1 MGRRPVDPVD
11 TIWLNMDRAD
21 NLMVIESLM
30 MLDGPVDWDR
40 FKSTV
45 EHRIGDR
52 FPVFRQR
59 PVPSRLPM
67 VAPHWEDDPDFD
79 IERHFVHARLPRPGR
94 DKQLQEYMNSRLG
107 VPLDRSRPMWEMHL
121 LDGYDGGSAVY
132 SRLHHSLAD
141 GIALMQVLLS
151 LTDAAP
157 DDDLAEAPDT
167 VESVP
172 HGLLDTATHMAAVTG
187 HAMLELPQLVR
198 PRYVADAMTLARKT
212 TGITAKLLLT
222 RNPSSPV
229 NGPVGVEK
237 RVVWADPIPLDAVVE
252 TGHRTGSTVNDVLV
266 SALAGALHRYVARH
280 HGDPVD
286 IPTMVPVNVRP
297 LDEPLPRDLGNR
309 FALVLFILPSSLGTA
324 FERLAETK
332 RRMTAIK
339 DSPEALLTFGLITGI
354 GRTGP
359 DLERFLVDF
368 FANKASGVTTNV
380 PGPRSARYVAGTR
393 IRRMVGWAPESGQ
406 QTLGT
411 GIFSYDGEVTVGFKV
426 DAHQFPRPEELLEDY
441 QAELTEL
448 LGLTMAGAGAR

>member
-30 MLDGPVDWDR
+30 MLDGPVDWNR
-40 FKSTV
+40 FKGTV

-79 IERHFVHARLPRPGR
+79 IERHFVHGRLPKPGGDR
-94 DKQLQEYMNSRLG
+94 ELQTYMNRHLG
-107 VPLDRSRPMWEMHL
+107 LPLDRSRPIWEMHL
-121 LDGYDGGSAVY
+121 LDGYQGGSAVY

-157 DDDLAEAPDT
+157 DDDLAEAADT
-167 VESVP
+167 SDLTN
-172 HGLLDTATHMAAVTG
+172 HGVLDTAAHVAAAAG
-187 HAMLELPQLVR
+187 HAMLDLPQLVR
-198 PRYVADAMTLARKT
+198 PKYVADAMTLARQT
-212 TGITAKLLLT
+212 GGITAKLLLT
-222 RNPSSPV
+222 RNPTSPV

-237 RVVWADPIPLDAVVE
+237 RVVWADPIPLDAVLDA
-252 TGHRTGSTVNDVLV
+252 GHRTGSTVNDVLV

-280 HGDPVD
+280 HGEPVD

-297 LDEPLPRDLGNR
+297 LDEPLPRELGNR
-309 FALVLFILPSSLGTA
+309 FALVLFILPSSLGTP

-339 DSPEALLTFGLITGI
+339 DSPEALMTFGLITGI

-368 FANKASGVTTNV
+368 FANKACGVTTNV
-380 PGPRSARYVAGTR
+380 PGPRSARFVAGTR

-441 QAELTEL
+441 QAEVAEL
-448 LGLTMAGAGAR
+448 LDLAVVGEGSR

>member
-1 MGRRPVDPVD
+1 MARRPVDPVD

-30 MLDGPVDWDR
+30 MLEGPVDWDR

-45 EHRIGDR
+45 EHRILER
-52 FPVFRQR
+52 FPVFGQR

-67 VAPHWEDDPDFD
+67 VAPHWEDVPDFD
-79 IERHFVHARLPRPGR
+79 PEQHFVPARLPRPGHER
-94 DKQLQEYMNSRLG
+94 QLQAYLNRHLG
-107 VPLDRSRPMWEMHL
+107 RPLDRSRPMWEMHL

-151 LTDAAP
+151 LSDAAP
-157 DDDLAEAPDT
+157 DDDLGEAPDT
-167 VESVP
+167 GERDH
-172 HGLLDTATHMAAVTG
+172 HGLIDAAVHVAAATG
-187 HAMLELPQLVR
+187 HAVLELPQLVR
-198 PRYVADAMTLARKT
+198 PRYVADAMTLARQAS
-212 TGITAKLLLT
+212 GITAKLLLT
-222 RNPSSPV
+222 RNPTSPV
-229 NGPVGVEK
+229 NGPVGVDK
-237 RVVWADPIPLDAVVE
+237 RVVWADPIPLDAVVGL
-252 TGHRTGSTVNDVLV
+252 GHRTGSTVNDVLV

-297 LDEPLPRDLGNR
+297 LDEPLPRELGNR
-309 FALVLFILPSSLGTA
+309 FALVLFILPSSLATP

-332 RRMTAIK
+332 RRMAAIK
-339 DSPEALLTFGLITGI
+339 NSPEALLTFGLITGI

-380 PGPRSARYVAGTR
+380 PGPRRPRYVAGSR

-411 GIFSYDGEVTVGFKV
+411 GIFSYAGEVTVGFKV
-426 DAHQFPRPEELLEDY
+426 DAHQFPRPEELLDDY
-441 QAELTEL
+441 QAELDEL
-448 LGLTMAGAGAR
+448 LGLALTGAGAR